1 MDTLKSLRPDPSMP
15 EARVIFVRQ
24 DTRDRFIE
32 PFPNAAEI
40 VMVVGAGHVPPF
52 AKSGGSLTEHI
63 AEGWIFLPGGQPIS
77 HIRMAVFAQGAEDIF
92 AAQMAEVTGVFFRPD
107 ELRQFLSQRLPFL
120 LLAQAEAQ
128 YQGVGG
134 LTFRKALLIMQDK
147 PLPEG
152 TLDVRGQAAVF
163 CRLLGKAPRR
173 AAILE
178 RISANAL

>member
-1 MDTLKSLRPDPSMP
+1 MC
-15 EARVIFVRQ
+15 I
-24 DTRDRFIE
+24 RDR
-32 PFPNAAEI
+32 
-40 VMVVGAGHVPPF
+40 
-52 AKSGGSLTEHI
+52 
-63 AEGWIFLPGGQPIS
+63 
-77 HIRMAVFAQGAEDIF
+77 GAEDIF

-107 ELRQFLSQRLPFL
+107 ELRQFLRQRLPFL

-163 CRLLGKAPRR
+163 CRLLGEAQKGGYFGKDICKCLVKRR
-173 AAILE
+173 VGQRQRILICLLYTSIRRHSFADE
-178 RISANAL
+178 GAYTARSLFSKPDTQHLF